1 MGSSIAM
8 LIAFI
13 LPCLFYLR
21 IRKHKPW
28 RFKKLAAL
36 FVLLAAMLMGIQG
49 VSAAADAM
57 RRSNVKDDT
66 DR

>member
-1 MGSSIAM
+1 M

-57 RRSNVKDDT
+57 RR
-66 DR
+66 